1 MNVVLNLKKKKKK
14 MNVILNERKC
24 HCTLSSIAN
33 NFVHF
38 SVLYTFYI
46 VHPNNKMKS
55 TYFNTLAM

>member
-1 MNVVLNLKKKKKK
+1 